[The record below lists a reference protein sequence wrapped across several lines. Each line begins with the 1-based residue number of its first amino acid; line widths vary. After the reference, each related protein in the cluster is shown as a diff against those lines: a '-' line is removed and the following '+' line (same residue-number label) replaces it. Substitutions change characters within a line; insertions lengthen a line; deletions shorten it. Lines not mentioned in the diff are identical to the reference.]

1 MEAREPMERIYLDN
15 AAATPLDSRVLDAMM
30 PYLTTQYG
38 NPSSLHYYG
47 QQARAAVQQAR
58 SQIAH
63 CLDVAAQDVIFTSGG
78 TEADNLAILGYLQA
92 NHPEGGHLITTAV
105 EHDAVLRTF
114 QRLQGLGYDV
124 TILPVDESGRVRADD
139 VRQALRPQ
147 TVLISIMYANNET
160 GMVQPIAE
168 IGSIAKEAGVVFHV
182 DAVQAFGYIPIQPLQ
197 ESIDML
203 SLCSHKIYG
212 PKGVGALY
220 LRHGLTVTA
229 ASCGGPQEHHLR
241 AGTENVAAI
250 VGFGMAASL
259 LEKER
264 KGRARQA
271 YGMKRF
277 FYDRLISPNP
287 CIRLNGSMAHALPN
301 IINFS
306 VRSADSA
313 VMLIAMDAAGL
324 AVSAGSACEA
334 GAVEPSH
341 VLCAMGLSDEW
352 LRGSIRISVGKENTT
367 ADIEQAISII
377 LSVMDTVRGGNYE

>member
-1 MEAREPMERIYLDN
+1 MKRIYLDN
-15 AAATPLDSRVLDAMM
+15 AAATPLDRRVLDAMM

-58 SQIAH
+58 VQIAH
-63 CLDVAAQDVIFTSGG
+63 CLGVSAQQIVFTSGG

-92 NHPEGGHLITTAV
+92 NHPEGGHIITTAV

-114 QRLQGLGYDV
+114 QRLEYLGYDV
-124 TILPVDESGRVRADD
+124 TILPVDESGRVNADD
-139 VRQALRPQ
+139 VQQALRPQ

-160 GMVQPIAE
+160 GMIQPIDE
-168 IGSIAKEAGVVFHV
+168 IGEIAKEAGVVFHV

-220 LRHGLTVTA
+220 MRQGLTVT
-229 ASCGGPQEHHLR
+229 SGSYGGPQEHHLR

-259 LEKER
+259 LETER
-264 KGRARQA
+264 TSRARQA
-271 YGMKRF
+271 EEMKQY
-277 FYDRLISPNP
+277 FYDRLIHSNPN
-287 CIRLNGSMAHALPN
+287 IRLNGSMTHALPN

-306 VRSADSA
+306 VRDADSA
-313 VMLIAMDAAGL
+313 IMLIAMDAAGL

-341 VLCAMGLSDEW
+341 VLTAMGIDEEW
-352 LRGSIRISVGKENTT
+352 LRGSVRISVGKENTMT
-367 ADIEQAISII
+367 DMEQAITII
-377 LSVMDTVRGGNYE
+377 LSVIDTIRGGNDE